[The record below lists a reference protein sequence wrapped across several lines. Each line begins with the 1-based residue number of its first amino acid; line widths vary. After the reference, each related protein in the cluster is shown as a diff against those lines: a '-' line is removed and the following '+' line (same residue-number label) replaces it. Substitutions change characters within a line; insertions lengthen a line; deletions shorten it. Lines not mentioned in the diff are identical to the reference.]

1 MRAIYTAGSGL
12 VTLALIPAAAC
23 TMYVPCVV
31 GVPRPLRC
39 PRSDRDASK
48 HHELGG
54 DPAHTLVLVVDPN
67 FRSFKLQIDSL
78 KIRFKHV
85 KGG

>member
-1 MRAIYTAGSGL
+1 
-12 VTLALIPAAAC
+12 
-23 TMYVPCVV
+23 MYVPCVV

-48 HHELGG
+48 HH
-54 DPAHTLVLVVDPN
+54 DPAHTLLLVVEPN
-67 FRSFKLQIDSL
+67 FSFKLQIDSL

>member
-1 MRAIYTAGSGL
+1 
-12 VTLALIPAAAC
+12 
-23 TMYVPCVV
+23 MYVPCVV

-48 HHELGG
+48 HHELGD
-54 DPAHTLVLVVDPN
+54 DPAHSLVVLAVDPN

-78 KIRFKHV
+78 KISFKNV